1 MKKKR
6 SRMKCWMVLS
16 TRSPLKTI
24 FQDSKNVQQLS
35 LTHETFVVILGAVL
49 LLIGFTIQSITNN
62 YTLVSKN
69 TKYYFTTTIVY
80 FFLSDTVCTDPGLLC
95 LIQFSSFC
103 QWASFMMCCSWI
115 WLETDFGRCWWWE
128 IRFMWGWCWS
138 FSFNF

>member
-6 SRMKCWMVLS
+6 SRVKCWMVPS

-49 LLIGFTIQSITNN
+49 LLIEFTTQNITNN

-69 TKYYFTTTIVY
+69 TKYYFITAIVY
-80 FFLSDTVCTDPGLLC
+80 FFLSDTIWTDPGLLC
-95 LIQFSSFC
+95 LIQFSSFR
-103 QWASFMMCCSWI
+103 Q
-115 WLETDFGRCWWWE
+115 
-128 IRFMWGWCWS
+128 
-138 FSFNF
+138 